1 MTVSAAPR
9 ILVVDDELPLL
20 RAIQDTL
27 PRHGYVVVTECDPA
41 AALAR
46 LAHERF
52 DVLLTDLNLPQ
63 MNGVALLGR
72 AVALDPLLMGIVMT
86 GQGTIDTAVQ
96 AMKTGAHDY
105 ILKPFK
111 LSIALAVITRAL
123 AARQLREA
131 NGVLQQQLAARTAE
145 LELINRELEA
155 FSYSVSHDLRAPLRT
170 LAGFTSVI
178 EEELGPSPSAVVADG
193 LRRIRRAVGRMDRLT
208 SDLIRL
214 ACVNRGELDRGEV
227 DLTPIAVEVAA
238 QLQAESPD
246 RRVEWRLQP
255 VPPASGDSGL
265 LRVVLENLLAN
276 AWKYTRDTPDAR
288 VEFSST
294 LQNDVPVYRVSDN
307 GVGFDVEHA
316 RGLFSPFQRFHS
328 EQKFEGS
335 GVGLATVQR
344 IVHRHG
350 GQIWAESAPGCGATF
365 HFLLPKTL
373 SGAGGAP
380 GAPGDRLTPV

>member
-1 MTVSAAPR
+1 MTVSAEPR

-63 MNGVALLGR
+63 MNGVTLLGR
-72 AVALDPLLMGIVMT
+72 AIVLDPLLMGIVMT

-111 LSIALAVITRAL
+111 LSMALAAITRAL
-123 AARQLREA
+123 ATRQLREA
-131 NGVLQQQLAARTAE
+131 NGVLQQQLAARTVE

-178 EEELGPSPSAVVADG
+178 EEELGPSPSAAVADG
-193 LRRIRRAVGRMDRLT
+193 LRRIRRAVDRMDRLT

-214 ACVNRGELDRGEV
+214 AGVNRGELERSEV
-227 DLTPIAVEVAA
+227 DLTPIAVEVAG
-238 QLQAESPD
+238 QLQAESPG

-255 VPPASGDSGL
+255 VPPASGDPGL

-294 LQNDVPVYRVSDN
+294 LQNEVPVYRVSDN

-350 GQIWAESAPGCGATF
+350 GRIWAESAPGCGATF
-365 HFLLPKTL
+365 HFLLPKTNA
-373 SGAGGAP
+373 GAGGAP
-380 GAPGDRLTPV
+380 GAPGDRLTPA

>member
-1 MTVSAAPR
+1 MTFPEEPR

-27 PRHGYVVVTECDPA
+27 PRHGYVVVTESEPA

-46 LAHERF
+46 LERERF
-52 DVLLTDLNLPQ
+52 DVLLTDLNLPG
-63 MNGVALLGR
+63 MNGVGLLGR
-72 AVALDPLLMGIVMT
+72 AVEKDPLLMGIVMT

-123 AARQLREA
+123 AARQLRKA
-131 NGVLQQQLAARTAE
+131 NAVLQQQLAERTAE
-145 LELINRELEA
+145 LEVSNRELEA
-155 FSYSVSHDLRAPLRT
+155 FSYSVAHDLRAPLRSV
-170 LAGFTSVI
+170 AGFASVI
-178 EEELGPSPSAVVADG
+178 EEELGQSPSAVVADG
-193 LRRIRRAVGRMDRLT
+193 LRRIRRAVGRMDGLT

-214 ACVNRGELDRGEV
+214 ARVSRGKLDLCEV
-227 DLTPIAVEVAA
+227 DLTRLAAEVAE
-238 QLQAESPD
+238 QLHAEYPQ
-246 RRVEWRLQP
+246 RRVEWRLRP

-265 LRVVLENLLAN
+265 LRVVLENLLSN
-276 AWKYTRDTPDAR
+276 AWKYTRDTSDAW

-294 LQNDVPVYRVSDN
+294 FENDLPVYRVTDN
-307 GVGFDVEHA
+307 GVGFDSERA
-316 RGLFSPFQRFHS
+316 RGLFTPFERFHP
-328 EQKFEGS
+328 EGQFEGS

-350 GQIWAESAPGCGATF
+350 GRIWAESAPGRGATF
-365 HFLLPKTL
+365 YFILAKKT
-373 SGAGGAP
+373 G
-380 GAPGDRLTPV
+380 